1 MQYRSMGKKIDWKGS
16 ALGFGAMRLPRKN
29 FLFLKNFQV
38 DEEESKKI
46 IRYAIDNGVN
56 YVDTAYYYMMKRSE
70 IAVGKALKDGYREKV
85 HLVTKCPMGKMK
97 KTEDFDKTLNEQLQK
112 LQTNYLDIYLL
123 HSLNKK
129 NFEKVKS
136 LGLIKKMEEAK
147 ASGKIKHIGFSFH
160 DSLDVFKQIIDYYDW
175 DVCQI
180 QYNYMDAA
188 MNFQAGTEGLKYAA
202 SKGIGV
208 IIMEPLRG
216 GRLANPT
223 DEIKEI
229 INNSP
234 IKRTAVDW
242 ALQFLWDK
250 PEVSVVLSGMGSLQ
264 MVKENVESA
273 NNSGIGK
280 LMKEEHEILDKMA
293 MIYQKNI
300 LISCTKCNYCLEVCD
315 NGVNI
320 PEIFELVNNYSQNP
334 NDKKI
339 QKRYKK
345 LVKKSE
351 KVDKSKHNGAPNVCK
366 KCMKCMAECPQKI
379 NIPEMLD
386 KALQVLENHQSIKEV
401 FSQK

>member
-1 MQYRSMGKKIDWKGS
+1 MGKKIDWKGS

-38 DEEESKKI
+38 DEVESKRI

-56 YVDTAYYYMMKRSE
+56 YVDTAYYYMMKKSE
-70 IAVGKALKDGYREKV
+70 IVVGKALQEGYREKV

-97 KTEDFDKTLNEQLQK
+97 KTEDFDKTLEEQLRK
-112 LQTNYLDIYLL
+112 LQTSYLDIYLL

-129 NFEKVKS
+129 NFEKVKN

-147 ASGKIKHIGFSFH
+147 SKGKIKHIGFSFH

-188 MNFQAGTEGLKYAA
+188 TNFQAGTEGLKYAS
-202 SKGIGV
+202 SKRIGV

-223 DEIKEI
+223 NEIKEI
-229 INNSP
+229 LNNAS
-234 IKRTAVDW
+234 IKRTPVDW

-250 PEVSVVLSGMGSLQ
+250 PEVSVVLSGMGSIQ
-264 MVKENVESA
+264 MVKENIESA

-280 LMKEEHEILDKMA
+280 LTPQEHEILDKMA
-293 MIYQKNI
+293 QVFQKSI

-320 PEIFELVNNYSQNP
+320 PEIFELVNNFSQNP
-334 NDKKI
+334 NDKNI
-339 QKRYKK
+339 EKRYKK

-351 KVDKSKHNGAPNVCK
+351 KVDKSKHNGAPNLCK
-366 KCMKCMAECPQKI
+366 KCLKCVAECPQKI
-379 NIPEMLD
+379 NIPEILD
-386 KALQVLENHQSIKEV
+386 KSLMVLEKHQSIKDV
-401 FSQK
+401 FS

>member
-38 DEEESKKI
+38 DEVESKRI

-56 YVDTAYYYMMKRSE
+56 YVDTAYYYMMKKSE
-70 IAVGKALKDGYREKV
+70 IVVGKALQEGYREKV

-97 KTEDFDKTLNEQLQK
+97 KTEDFDKTLEEQLRK
-112 LQTNYLDIYLL
+112 LQTSYLDIYLL

-129 NFEKVKS
+129 NFEKVKN

-147 ASGKIKHIGFSFH
+147 SKGKIKHIGFSFH

-188 MNFQAGTEGLKYAA
+188 TNFQAGTEGLKYAS
-202 SKGIGV
+202 SKRIGV

-223 DEIKEI
+223 NEIKEI
-229 INNSP
+229 LNNAS
-234 IKRTAVDW
+234 IKRTPVDW

-250 PEVSVVLSGMGSLQ
+250 PEVSVVLSGMGSIQ
-264 MVKENVESA
+264 MVKENIESA

-280 LMKEEHEILDKMA
+280 LTPQEHEILDKMA
-293 MIYQKNI
+293 QVFQKSI

-320 PEIFELVNNYSQNP
+320 PEIFELVNNFSQNP
-334 NDKKI
+334 NDKNI
-339 QKRYKK
+339 EKRYKK

-351 KVDKSKHNGAPNVCK
+351 KVDKSKHNGAPNLCK
-366 KCMKCMAECPQKI
+366 KCLKCVAECPQKI
-379 NIPEMLD
+379 NIPEILD
-386 KALQVLENHQSIKEV
+386 KSLMVLEKHQSIKDV
-401 FSQK
+401 FS